1 LSLFAV
7 CIKLVFILLN
17 KQLLLRKP
25 SFDKEDNVTPT
36 PTPAHMLK
44 KPSSNMDRSAAAGAA
59 SSSTS
64 HPPSLVKQPSNS
76 NVAGG
81 SQEANSAASLA
92 HGGVVTLASLLNGKV

>member
-1 LSLFAV
+1 
-7 CIKLVFILLN
+7 LVFILLN

-25 SFDKEDNVTPT
+25 SFDKEDNATPT

-44 KPSSNMDRSAAAGAA
+44 KPSSNMDRSAAAA

-92 HGGVVTLASLLNGKV
+92 HGGVVTLASLLNGKVRNKPSL